1 MKLNNSLQ
9 QMSRFITLLSIAL
22 SIFGISACSSGNDS
36 EDLLELQSVS
46 GCISDAES
54 LFSYENGAAIVSKNE
69 QKEFVLEFPAMWYP
83 RESVKELEYEFSQ
96 DTLYVHLYKKM
107 QVTPGTNCVVMVK
120 AKINGDLNVK
130 YISVNAMPYE
140 LQYYNG
146 LKI

>member
-1 MKLNNSLQ
+1 
-9 QMSRFITLLSIAL
+9 
-22 SIFGISACSSGNDS
+22 
-36 EDLLELQSVS
+36 
-46 GCISDAES
+46 
-54 LFSYENGAAIVSKNE
+54 
-69 QKEFVLEFPAMWYP
+69 MWYP